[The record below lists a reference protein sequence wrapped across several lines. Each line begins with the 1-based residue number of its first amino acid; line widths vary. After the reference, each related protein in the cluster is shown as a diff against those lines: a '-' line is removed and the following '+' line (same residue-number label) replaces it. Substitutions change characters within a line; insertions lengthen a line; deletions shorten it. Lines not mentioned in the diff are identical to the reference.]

1 MLSSSADESFP
12 SRSRSLNQPPV
23 SRDSLPQIEEAA
35 ADSFPREIVPLH
47 SSRVFGLDLLRA
59 LAIAFVFIVHGL
71 GPLKSHL
78 PWWAGFLGHGGFYGV
93 ELFFVLS
100 GFLIGTII
108 VRSGLKM
115 QSASNVFVF
124 YSRRWLRTLPLF
136 FAILLLNVFLEP
148 VLRDRTLAAADIIRH
163 GAFLANFSGFHMNFF
178 GESWSLA
185 VEEWFY
191 LLFPAALW
199 LSLRRTN
206 RFDLAF
212 VVVAMAFLLFST
224 GARVLSAQQLGATW
238 FKAERMV
245 VIYRFD
251 AIMIGVL
258 SAWIAARAPA
268 AWRKYATLCVILG
281 SLASVVLYA
290 SLWKVTNHD
299 ITWSADSFF
308 ARTFRFTF
316 VSISFALLLPAA
328 SRWKLQREN
337 FVSTS
342 VRAIALWSY
351 ALYLIHTPTILL
363 LQRYLPLAWQGS
375 TLPATGMVLLEIALS
390 LFLSALLYRYLE
402 SPCTHLRDRITPLR
416 ERPAPN
422 AAVVV

>member
-115 QSASNVFVF
+115 QSGSNVLVF
-124 YSRRWLRTLPLF
+124 YSRRWLRTF
-136 FAILLLNVFLEP
+136 EP
-148 VLRDRTLAAADIIRH
+148 VLRHRTLPAADIVRH
-163 GAFLANFSGFHMNFF
+163 GAFLANFFGFHMNFF

-191 LLFPAALW
+191 LLFPA
-199 LSLRRTN
+199 
-206 RFDLAF
+206 
-212 VVVAMAFLLFST
+212 
-224 GARVLSAQQLGATW
+224 VL
-238 FKAERMV
+238 
-245 VIYRFD
+245 
-251 AIMIGVL
+251 
-258 SAWIAARAPA
+258 
-268 AWRKYATLCVILG
+268 
-281 SLASVVLYA
+281 
-290 SLWKVTNHD
+290 
-299 ITWSADSFF
+299 
-308 ARTFRFTF
+308 
-316 VSISFALLLPAA
+316 
-328 SRWKLQREN
+328 
-337 FVSTS
+337 
-342 VRAIALWSY
+342 
-351 ALYLIHTPTILL
+351 
-363 LQRYLPLAWQGS
+363 
-375 TLPATGMVLLEIALS
+375 
-390 LFLSALLYRYLE
+390 
-402 SPCTHLRDRITPLR
+402 
-416 ERPAPN
+416 
-422 AAVVV
+422 